1 MVIYGNFYADIR
13 TTTFTLLSGPANFN
27 FSQNTFVADNSVLL
41 NFIRFYITN
50 MTFLSM
56 NVERNIV
63 ASGQYGIT
71 ASDRLWNLI
80 PEEDFSWSD
89 NVVVVA
95 SSYTEP
101 PFPSVGTIFEDSFD
115 NISFVDPAKRDYQL
129 QSTSP
134 YHKSNYGKQMGVD
147 LCALIRSA
155 KLKFVL
161 ANCSLDEVTIQP
173 TEILIITDILTVNG
187 NLTMYPDSV
196 LQVDGENVVNITSCA
211 EFDGTLDL
219 NKVEQIINRTFVV
232 AYYGCWTGGEFNKVL
247 FSDSLSDECNR
258 LKVEL
263 SYQPTLVT
271 ATFVIDNQCQSETP
285 SGTVIGQG
293 PSSNNPSGSN
303 TNPNLIADG
312 TLPEWFLPVVII
324 GSAVFL
330 ALLFIILAVSIPSLK
345 QRVFHRKQR
354 FSSSRDA
361 SL

>member
-1 MVIYGNFYADIR
+1 M
-13 TTTFTLLSGPANFN
+13 
-27 FSQNTFVADNSVLL
+27 
-41 NFIRFYITN
+41 
-50 MTFLSM
+50 
-56 NVERNIV
+56 
-63 ASGQYGIT
+63 
-71 ASDRLWNLI
+71 
-80 PEEDFSWSD
+80 
-89 NVVVVA
+89 
-95 SSYTEP
+95 
-101 PFPSVGTIFEDSFD
+101 
-115 NISFVDPAKRDYQL
+115 
-129 QSTSP
+129 
-134 YHKSNYGKQMGVD
+134 
-147 LCALIRSA
+147 IRSA

-161 ANCSLDEVTIQP
+161 ANCSLDDVTIQP

-232 AYYGCWTGGEFNKVL
+232 AYYGCWTGGEFNKIL

-258 LKVEL
+258 LKVEQ

-293 PSSNNPSGSN
+293 PSGNNPSGSN

-345 QRVFHRKQR
+345 QRVFLRKQR
-354 FSSSRDA
+354 FSSSRDG